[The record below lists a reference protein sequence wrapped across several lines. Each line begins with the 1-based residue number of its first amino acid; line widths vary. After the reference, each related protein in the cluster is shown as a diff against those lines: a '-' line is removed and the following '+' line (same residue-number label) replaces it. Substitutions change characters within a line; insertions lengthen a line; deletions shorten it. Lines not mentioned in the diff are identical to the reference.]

1 MASNVAIWY
10 GMCGTGESEDGSGSG
25 SEDGRIGSQIGKW
38 VQRKVGKVSR
48 RSMLVVHQGQG
59 TFSPSRNIHDELEL
73 IAAVSGYDEA
83 RLEMTCRASLNVW
96 TFWETMNM

>member
-1 MASNVAIWY
+1 
-10 GMCGTGESEDGSGSG
+10 
-25 SEDGRIGSQIGKW
+25 
-38 VQRKVGKVSR
+38 
-48 RSMLVVHQGQG
+48 MLVVHQGQG
-59 TFSPSRNIHDELEL
+59 TFSPSRNSHDELEL